1 MANTNTTTTVLNNML
16 PAFFSQKMIVRLEPN
31 TPLVEFAQRDDI
43 PSRSGKT
50 CTFNG
55 WTALAAAS
63 VVLSEGAANSLP
75 ALSSRKVVATIA
87 QYGRGVIL
95 TDLAQ
100 ATSFF
105 DAVNGAMDV
114 LTDSG
119 AKTVERIC
127 QMGIYKNDIAANQ
140 STTGLL
146 SAYMTSQASGFSAVT
161 GNSNASNLQFQFPA
175 VFGASVGFLSAIN
188 AAAPSISAQLSVNS
202 VRKVATILRGKD
214 ARPFA
219 DGYYVGYAHP
229 NALHSLRKDPTWANW
244 NVYTNSK
251 ETMYVGEVGRVE
263 KVRFIDS
270 TLAPRYASAAHS
282 MSMVFIFGQQAFGL
296 TSLDGMVKM
305 MIARG
310 ADKTDPWDQ
319 LTPVTYKLWAA
330 AVALNPS
337 AGRLLVVAEKL

>member
-1 MANTNTTTTVLNNML
+1 MANTNTTSTVLNNLL
-16 PAFFSQKMIVRLEPN
+16 PAYFSSKMVVRLEPN

-43 PSRSGKT
+43 PMRSGKT
-50 CTFNG
+50 ATFNG

-63 VVLSEGAANSLP
+63 VVLSEGQANSLP

-146 SAYMTSQASGFSAVT
+146 SAYMTAQASSFCAVT
-161 GNSNASNLQFQFPA
+161 GTSGNSLQFQFPA
-175 VFGASVGFLSAIN
+175 IFAASVGFLSAIN

-202 VRKVATILRGKD
+202 VRKTATVLRGKD
-214 ARPFA
+214 SRPFA

-229 NALHSLRKDPTWANW
+229 NALHSLRKDPTWAIW
-244 NVYTNSK
+244 NQYGNSK

-330 AVALNPS
+330 AVCLNPS

>member
-1 MANTNTTTTVLNNML
+1 MANTNTTTTIINNLL
-16 PAFFSQKMIVRLEPN
+16 PAYFSQKMLVRLEPN
-31 TPLVEFAQRDDI
+31 TPLIEFAQKDDI
-43 PSRSGKT
+43 PMRSGKT
-50 CTFNG
+50 ATFNG
-55 WTALAAAS
+55 WNSLAAAS
-63 VVLSEGAANSLP
+63 VTLAEGAANSLP

-127 QMGIYKNDIAANQ
+127 QMGIYKNDIAGNQ
-140 STTGLL
+140 SVANLL
-146 SAYMTSQASGFSAVT
+146 SAYMTATASSFSAVT
-161 GNSNASNLQFQFPA
+161 GTSGNTLQFQFPVIFA
-175 VFGASVGFLSAIN
+175 ASVGFLSAIN
-188 AAAPSISAQLSVNS
+188 ATAPSISAQLSVNS
-202 VRKVATILRGKD
+202 VRKTATVLRGKD

-229 NALHSLRKDPTWANW
+229 NALHTLRKDPTWAVW
-244 NVYTNSK
+244 NQYGLQK

-310 ADKTDPWDQ
+310 PDKTDPWDQ

-330 AVALNPS
+330 GVMLNPS
-337 AGRLLVVAEKL
+337 AGRILVVAEKL

>member
-1 MANTNTTTTVLNNML
+1 MANTNTSSIDNML
-16 PAFFSQKMIVRLEPN
+16 PAFFSSKMIVRIEPN

-43 PSRSGKT
+43 PMRSGKT
-50 CTFNG
+50 VTFNG
-55 WTALAAAS
+55 WNSLAAAS
-63 VVLSEGAANSLP
+63 VVLTEGTANALP
-75 ALSSRKVVATIA
+75 TLSSRKVVATIA
-87 QYGRGVIL
+87 QYGRGVQL

-127 QMGIYKNDIAANQ
+127 QMGIYKNNIAANQ
-140 STTGLL
+140 STTGIL
-146 SAYMTSQASGFSAVT
+146 SVYMSSPASAFCAVT
-161 GNSNASNLQFQFPA
+161 GTKATSNLQFQFP
-175 VFGASVGFLSAIN
+175 VIFGTSTTRLSAIN

-202 VRKVATILRGKD
+202 VRKTATKLRALD

-229 NALHSLRKDPTWANW
+229 NALHTLRKDPVWANW
-244 NVYTNSK
+244 NVYQNSK

-270 TLAPRYASAAHS
+270 TLAPRYGSAAHS
-282 MSMVFIFGQQAFGL
+282 ISLVFVFGQQAFGL

-330 AVALNPS
+330 AVCLNPS
-337 AGRLLVVAEKL
+337 AGRILAVAEKL

>member
-1 MANTNTTTTVLNNML
+1 MANTTTSSIDNML
-16 PAFFSQKMIVRLEPN
+16 PAFFSSKMIVRLEPN

-43 PSRSGKT
+43 PMRSGKT
-50 CTFNG
+50 VTFNG
-55 WTALAAAS
+55 WNSLAAAS
-63 VVLSEGAANSLP
+63 VVLTEGTANALP
-75 ALSSRKVVATIA
+75 TLSSRKVVATIA
-87 QYGRGVIL
+87 QYGRGVQL

-140 STTGLL
+140 STTGIL
-146 SAYMTSQASGFSAVT
+146 SAFMSSRVSAFCAVT
-161 GNSNASNLQFQFPA
+161 GTMNASNNRFQFPA
-175 VFGASVGFLSAIN
+175 IFGTSTTRLSAIN

-202 VRKVATILRGKD
+202 VRKTATKLRSLD

-229 NALHSLRKDPTWANW
+229 NALHTLRKDPVWANW
-244 NVYTNSK
+244 NVYQNSK

-270 TLAPRYASAAHS
+270 TLAPRYGSAAHS
-282 MSMVFIFGQQAFGL
+282 ISLVFIFGQQAFGL

-330 AVALNPS
+330 AVCLNPS
-337 AGRLLVVAEKL
+337 AGRILAVAEKL

>member
-1 MANTNTTTTVLNNML
+1 MANTNTTTTVLNNLL
-16 PAFFSQKMIVRLEPN
+16 PAYFSSKMMVRLEPN

-43 PSRSGKT
+43 PMRSGKT
-50 CTFNG
+50 ATFNG
-55 WTALAAAS
+55 WTSLAAAS
-63 VVLSEGAANSLP
+63 VTLSEGAANSLP

-146 SAYMTSQASGFSAVT
+146 SAYMTSQASGFCAVT
-161 GNSNASNLQFQFPA
+161 GNSNASNLQFQFPTIFA
-175 VFGASVGFLSAIN
+175 ASVGFLSAIN
-188 AAAPSISAQLSVNS
+188 AAAPSISAQLSVFS
-202 VRKVATILRGKD
+202 VRKTATTLRGKD

-229 NALHSLRKDPTWANW
+229 NALHSLRKDPTWAIW
-244 NVYTNSK
+244 NQYGSAK

-319 LTPVTYKLWAA
+319 VTPVTYKLWAA
-330 AVALNPS
+330 AVCLNPS

>member
-1 MANTNTTTTVLNNML
+1 MANTTTSSIDNML
-16 PAFFSQKMIVRLEPN
+16 PAFFSSKMIVRLEPN

-43 PSRSGKT
+43 PMRSGKT
-50 CTFNG
+50 VTFNG
-55 WTALAAAS
+55 WNSLAAAS
-63 VVLSEGAANSLP
+63 VVLTEGTANALP
-75 ALSSRKVVATIA
+75 TLSSRKVVATIA
-87 QYGRGVIL
+87 QYGRGVQL

-127 QMGIYKNDIAANQ
+127 QMGIYKHNIAANQ
-140 STTGLL
+140 STTGIL
-146 SAYMTSQASGFSAVT
+146 SVYMSSPASAFCAVT
-161 GNSNASNLQFQFPA
+161 GTKATSNLQFQFPA
-175 VFGASVGFLSAIN
+175 IFGTSTTRLSAIN

-202 VRKVATILRGKD
+202 VRKTATKLRALD

-229 NALHSLRKDPTWANW
+229 NALHTLRKDPVWANW
-244 NVYTNSK
+244 NVYQNSK

-270 TLAPRYASAAHS
+270 TLAPRYGSAAHS
-282 MSMVFIFGQQAFGL
+282 ISLVFIFGQQAFGL

-330 AVALNPS
+330 AVCLNPS
-337 AGRLLVVAEKL
+337 AGRILAVAEKL